1 MAGDNNAT
9 VHVQPTRRG
18 KTFTVGDY
26 TVDSKEL
33 GRGGMAMVY
42 RATDP
47 TGRQV
52 ALKELQPHLA
62 RDREM
67 TKRFRQEYDV
77 VAGIKHDHV
86 VRFLDYLRANQTF
99 YIVMEF
105 VDGVSLRQILR
116 KRPRRLPLPLAVGL
130 GHMLARTVAHIH
142 GQGVLHRDLK
152 PGNVMFASGGQIK
165 LTDFGIAHLEG
176 TRMTATGVVLGS
188 PTYMAPE
195 QLSGDRAAIG
205 ERTDVYALGT
215 LIYECIEGLDPF
227 RIKAKEDLLTVLHRK
242 VETEPKPMKRC
253 DDQALRSLLL
263 RCVSPMAGDRPADME
278 ELGNGLA
285 AAAHDRGAP
294 TGSALGQA
302 ILREVGLD
310 DKGQE
315 ATRRERLARSEARE
329 QARAA
334 QRGTA
339 AETASETR
347 SRGPLGGRDGGR
359 RTAIL
364 GTIVIATALG
374 ILTFLLGRGCF
385 G

>member
-1 MAGDNNAT
+1 MAGDKDAT
-9 VHVQPTRRG
+9 VHAQPTRRG
-18 KTFTVGDY
+18 KTFVVGDY
-26 TVDSKEL
+26 TVDTKPL
-33 GRGGMAMVY
+33 GRGGMATVY

-47 TGRQV
+47 AGRQV

-67 TKRFRQEYDV
+67 KKRFRQEYDV
-77 VAGIKHDHV
+77 VAGLKHDHV
-86 VRFLDYLRANQTF
+86 VRFLDYLQANQTY

-116 KRPRRLPLPLAVGL
+116 KRPRRLPMPLAVGL

-152 PGNVMFASGGQIK
+152 PGNVMFAAGGQIK

-242 VETEPKPMKRC
+242 VEAAPKPMKRC
-253 DDQALRSLLL
+253 DDDALRALLL
-263 RCVSPMAGDRPADME
+263 RCVAPAADDRPADME

-285 AAAHDRGAP
+285 VAAQDRGAP

-310 DKGQE
+310 DEGQE
-315 ATRRERLARSEARE
+315 ATRRER
-329 QARAA
+329 QARADA
-334 QRGTA
+334 RDLARTKQQGTA
-339 AETASETR
+339 VGGAPESP
-347 SRGPLGGRDGGR
+347 SRGVQTRRDGGR

-364 GTIVIATALG
+364 GTIAIAAALG